1 MCVIVDSV
9 PKPTLMS
16 FLMDKPIVHK
26 AIRVL
31 RLQDAAIKILA
42 FRPVKRRLKGSGC
55 EYRVR
60 FLESLLAADEI
71 FAREIYR
78 AAFEGRDLRT
88 FIDVGA
94 NVGFFTLY
102 AADFTGLRDLVGLS
116 VDANSTMT
124 DEVQWHVDQNGLT
137 RTRVITGVAGYP
149 PDIKTATFFVNASN
163 LASSPRP
170 ALNPGVPSKGSSVRR
185 TVPAVDVAA
194 EWKAIAGDS
203 RVDLL
208 KIDVEGFECD
218 LIRNSPELCSLADRI
233 VMEWHKW
240 VTSLDEVHGLLRAH
254 GFVRRRVLG
263 EDAHAGIAIFDRK

>member
-1 MCVIVDSV
+1 MGY
-9 PKPTLMS
+9 LMS
-16 FLMDKPIVHK
+16 KPIVHK

-31 RLQDAAIKILA
+31 HLQDIAIKILA
-42 FRPVKRRLKGSGC
+42 FRPIKRRLKRSGC

-78 AAFEGRDLRT
+78 QAFEGHDIRT
-88 FIDVGA
+88 FIDIGA

-116 VDANSTMT
+116 IDANAAMT
-124 DEVQWHVDQNGLT
+124 DEVQWHVDHNGLT
-137 RTRVITGVAGYP
+137 RTRVITGVAGCRP
-149 PDIKTATFFVNASN
+149 GIKTASFFVNASN

-170 ALNPGVPSKGSSVRR
+170 ELNPGVPSKGSSVRR

-194 EWKAIAGDS
+194 EWKAVAGER

-233 VMEWHKW
+233 VLEWHKW

-254 GFVRRRVLG
+254 GFVRRSIVG
-263 EDAHAGIAIFDRK
+263 EDVHAGIAIFDRK